1 MLRRLSFPAEHAGG
15 RVMIN
20 DSLRFVESILRLV
33 SQQQLERAPERVRT
47 RGRRD
52 RTRIEREAAH
62 EQERTQQPESNT
74 EAEGQRDWWV
84 VLEVS
89 RHASDEEIRRSY
101 VAKLKQ
107 YHPDRVNDLAPE
119 IVRLAE
125 LRTRELNAAF
135 AQAKQ
140 RA

>member
-1 MLRRLSFPAEHAGG
+1 
-15 RVMIN
+15 MIN

-33 SQQQLERAPERVRT
+33 SQQQPERAPEKVRK
-47 RGRRD
+47 RARREWTTID
-52 RTRIEREAAH
+52 RETAR
-62 EQERTQQPESNT
+62 EQERVHHPQSSAD
-74 EAEGQRDWWV
+74 AEGRDWWV

-89 RHASDEEIRRSY
+89 PDASDEEIRRSY
-101 VAKLKQ
+101 AAKLKQ

-119 IVRLAE
+119 IVSLAE
-125 LRTRELNAAF
+125 ARTRELNAAF

>member
-1 MLRRLSFPAEHAGG
+1 
-15 RVMIN
+15 MIN

-33 SQQQLERAPERVRT
+33 SQQQPQRVPEKVKRA
-47 RGRRD
+47 RRQWS
-52 RTRIEREAAH
+52 TIERETAR
-62 EQERTQQPESNT
+62 ERERAQQPEPEI
-74 EAEGQRDWWV
+74 EAQGQRDWWV

-89 RHASDEEIRRSY
+89 RDASDDEIRRGY
-101 VAKLKQ
+101 AAKLKQ

-125 LRTRELNAAF
+125 VRTRELNAAF

>member
-1 MLRRLSFPAEHAGG
+1 
-15 RVMIN
+15 MIN
-20 DSLRFVESILRLV
+20 DSLRFVESILRIV
-33 SQQQLERAPERVRT
+33 SPQQRERAPEKVR
-47 RGRRD
+47 RRA
-52 RTRIEREAAH
+52 RREWTTIERETAR
-62 EQERTQQPESNT
+62 EQERAQQSQSNA
-74 EAEGQRDWWV
+74 EPEGQRDWWV

-89 RHASDEEIRRSY
+89 HHATDEEIRRSY
-101 VAKLKQ
+101 AAKLKQ

>member
-1 MLRRLSFPAEHAGG
+1 
-15 RVMIN
+15 MIN

-33 SQQQLERAPERVRT
+33 SQQQPERGPEKVRKRT
-47 RGRRD
+47 RREWA
-52 RTRIEREAAH
+52 TIEREPAR
-62 EQERTQQPESNT
+62 EQEKVQQPESNT

-84 VLEVS
+84 VLDVS
-89 RHASDEEIRRSY
+89 PHASDDEIRRGY
-101 VAKLKQ
+101 AAKLKQ

-125 LRTRELNAAF
+125 VRTRELNSAF

-140 RA
+140 RQ